1 MINIEMFT
9 SRVCPCQKSPKNE
22 NGWVGKVKTI
32 SLLKESMGYFCI
44 LSIMDQTFVYL
55 NMTMTRFYCN
65 LSSYGEII
73 EHKCPI
79 S

>member
-1 MINIEMFT
+1 L
-9 SRVCPCQKSPKNE
+9 PKSKIPKKLKWMGE
-22 NGWVGKVKTI
+22 RLI
-32 SLLKESMGYFCI
+32 SLLRESMGYFCI
-44 LSIMDQTFVYL
+44 LSIMDQTFVHL